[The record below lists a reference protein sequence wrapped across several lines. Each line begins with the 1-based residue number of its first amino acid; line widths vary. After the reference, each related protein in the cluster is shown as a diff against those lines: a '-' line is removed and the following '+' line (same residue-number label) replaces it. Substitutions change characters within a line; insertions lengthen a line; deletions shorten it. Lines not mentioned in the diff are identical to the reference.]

1 MWSGKGNWRDSRV
14 IYKGRG
20 LRFSVIKKFNTRNF
34 ILDSKK
40 LGERMKKFSFH
51 HSMPSPPPRA
61 SSMLSAY
68 FPFCKC
74 KSSEISSRISFLKV
88 TLPSFFCFFFCFL
101 SLFSSFPP
109 SHHRGREMYS
119 SLRWMA
125 ITMCF
130 PLHHHHRQ
138 QKTSVSPS
146 SSHVIDA
153 DRLSISIPTSL
164 PLHQFSPS
172 PNFSLLLFG
181 RENMRM

>member
-20 LRFSVIKKFNTRNF
+20 LRFTVIKKFNTRNF

-88 TLPSFFCFFFCFL
+88 TLPSFFCFFFAFFL
-101 SLFSSFPP
+101 SF
-109 SHHRGREMYS
+109 
-119 SLRWMA
+119 LR
-125 ITMCF
+125 F
-130 PLHHHHRQ
+130 PLLTIEAEKCTVLYGEWPSRC
-138 QKTSVSPS
+138 VSHSIITTANKKLPF
-146 SSHVIDA
+146 HPL
-153 DRLSISIPTSL
+153 RLT
-164 PLHQFSPS
+164 
-172 PNFSLLLFG
+172 
-181 RENMRM
+181 